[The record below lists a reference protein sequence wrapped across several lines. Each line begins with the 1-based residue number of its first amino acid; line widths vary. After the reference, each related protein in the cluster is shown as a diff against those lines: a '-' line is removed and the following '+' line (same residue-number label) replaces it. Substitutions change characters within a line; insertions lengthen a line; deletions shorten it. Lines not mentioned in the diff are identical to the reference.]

1 MNNLNEQN
9 ENIEDRIKSIISKKL
24 KNNDFKNE
32 LDSDKIE
39 IIEKLFEIFPDLK
52 DKKKFFNNINT
63 NIHKKIKKNI
73 LEKSNSDE
81 IILDEIIF
89 NDKIIYTDKF
99 NAIWNE
105 NAELIGIIKKNDSDI
120 SYHFFDKDYNINI
133 NLQEI
138 INL

>member
-63 NIHKKIKKNI
+63 NIHKKIKKN
-73 LEKSNSDE
+73 
-81 IILDEIIF
+81 
-89 NDKIIYTDKF
+89 
-99 NAIWNE
+99 
-105 NAELIGIIKKNDSDI
+105 DSDI